1 MHEDIF
7 VADTPQRMRTAINK
21 SSYTHPLVRR
31 VFDLAHIE
39 GLSGEDK
46 MTLLAGYLLRQ
57 NDELH
62 GNLIRN
68 AEMMI
73 SPMLVAVPK

>member
-7 VADTPQRMRTAINK
+7 VADTPQRMRAAINK

-46 MTLLAGYLLRQ
+46 MTILAGHLLRQ

-62 GNLIRN
+62 KQLIRN
-68 AEMMI
+68 AELMA